1 MDNIILKHKQLY
13 SASNSDEKVLK
24 VGSRNVVGLCVHVFE
39 NTTFVM
45 KIQLLGVRNTV
56 FRSQRLA
63 GLHVY
68 LKELCFL
75 KCTIS
80 GKSVSIHF

>member
-45 KIQLLGVRNTV
+45 KIQLLGLRNTV
-56 FRSQRLA
+56 FRSERLA
-63 GLHVY
+63 GLVI
-68 LKELCFL
+68 LCVVSCFL
-75 KCTIS
+75 E
-80 GKSVSIHF
+80 